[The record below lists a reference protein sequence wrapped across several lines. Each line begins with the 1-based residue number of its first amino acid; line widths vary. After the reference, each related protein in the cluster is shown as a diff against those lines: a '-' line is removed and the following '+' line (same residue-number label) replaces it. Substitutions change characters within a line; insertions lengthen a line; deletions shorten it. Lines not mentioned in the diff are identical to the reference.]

1 MTGPARD
8 TPRSAGNTVAVL
20 APGDVVA
27 SVPDGATVALT
38 DSGVFLEADALFAVL
53 ERAFLETGHPRDLT
67 LVHALGIG
75 DGERSGLNRFAHEG
89 MVARV
94 IGGHW
99 SWSPAMQRLARD
111 ERIAAYSFPAGVI
124 STLLREIGAGRPG
137 VITRIGLGTFA
148 DPRLGGGRCN
158 ESATE
163 ELVERVELDG
173 RSWLR
178 YKPFA
183 VDVGLVRGTAVD
195 PAGNVSFE
203 REPADLDAWAVALAA
218 RNCGGRVLVQVEER
232 RTHRILPSRLARLPG
247 VLVDGVLLAPEARR
261 TYLPG
266 HDPHLSGE
274 VPTEQA
280 DERANDGPIG
290 GAIDGAHGSLPTG
303 LRRIIAERAA
313 REIAG
318 ARTVNFG
325 FGIPGGIPAL
335 LEAEGRDDYW
345 GTIEQGIHNGR
356 MLDGPMFGAAR
367 DPDAIVP
374 SIDQFDFYSGGG
386 LDVAFLGMGEL
397 DSEGNVNVSLIGDA
411 LIGPGGF
418 VDITQTAKKVVFCG
432 TFEAKGLRVDR
443 LAGGNLHIER
453 HGDIPK
459 LVEKVRHV
467 TFSGSEARANGQEVL
482 YVTERA
488 VFRLGAEG
496 LDLVEVSPGVD
507 LRRDV
512 LDRMP
517 FAPRVALRITPGLES
532 RA

>member
-1 MTGPARD
+1 MRGPAPAQD
-8 TPRSAGNTVAVL
+8 EPRGADNTVTVL
-20 APGDVVA
+20 EPEDVVA

-38 DSGVFLEADALFAVL
+38 GSGVFLEADALFAVL
-53 ERAFLETGHPRDLT
+53 ERSFLDTGRPRDLT

-75 DGERSGLNRFAHEG
+75 DGARSGLNRFAHEG

-99 SWSPAMQRLARD
+99 SWSPAMQRLARE
-111 ERIAAYSFPAGVI
+111 ERLAAYSFPAGVI

-148 DPRLGGGRCN
+148 DPRHGGGRCN
-158 ESATE
+158 ERATE
-163 ELVERVELDG
+163 TLVERVEFDG
-173 RSWLR
+173 RSYLR
-178 YKPFA
+178 YKPFP
-183 VDVGLVRGTAVD
+183 VDVAVLRATAVD

-203 REPADLDAWAVALAA
+203 REPTDLDAYTVALAA
-218 RNCGGRVLVQVEER
+218 RNCSGRVLVQVEER
-232 RTHRILPSRLARLPG
+232 REHRILPSRLARLPG
-247 VLVDGVLLAPEARR
+247 VLVDGVFLAPNARR

-274 VPTEQA
+274 VPAEPA
-280 DERANDGPIG
+280 DERGKAN
-290 GAIDGAHGSLPTG
+290 LPTG
-303 LRRIIAERAA
+303 IRRIIAERAA

-318 ARTVNFG
+318 ARSVNFG

-335 LEAEGRDDYW
+335 LEAEGRDNYW
-345 GTIEQGIHNGR
+345 GTVEQGIHNGR
-356 MLDGPMFGAAR
+356 ILDGPMFGAAR
-367 DPDAIVP
+367 DPDAIIP

-386 LDVAFLGMGEL
+386 IDVAFLGMGEL
-397 DSEGNVNVSLIGDA
+397 DAAGNVNVSLIGDA

-432 TFEAKGLRVDR
+432 TFEAKGLQVDLLPNGDLR
-443 LAGGNLHIER
+443 IER
-453 HGDIPK
+453 HGAIPK

-467 TFSGSEARANGQEVL
+467 TFSGDQARVNGQEVL

-488 VFRLGAEG
+488 VFRLGARG

-507 LRRDV
+507 LRRDI

-517 FAPRVALRITPGLES
+517 FAPRIGPGLE
-532 RA
+532 

>member
-1 MTGPARD
+1 MTGAAREKPRFTGKAVTALSPA
-8 TPRSAGNTVAVL
+8 
-20 APGDVVA
+20 DVVA

-38 DSGVFLEADALFAVL
+38 GSGVFLEADALFAVL

-158 ESATE
+158 ESATD
-163 ELVERVELDG
+163 ELVERVEFDG
-173 RSWLR
+173 RSYLR

-183 VDVGLVRGTAVD
+183 VDVGLLRGTAVD

-203 REPADLDAWAVALAA
+203 REPADLDAYAVALAA
-218 RNCGGRVLVQVEER
+218 RNCGGRALVQVEEHR
-232 RTHRILPSRLARLPG
+232 QRRILPSRLARLPG
-247 VLVDGVLLAPEARR
+247 ALVDGVLLAPGARR
-261 TYLPG
+261 TWLPG

-274 VPTEQA
+274 VPAQPA
-280 DERANDGPIG
+280 HERAKQD
-290 GAIDGAHGSLPTG
+290 LPTG
-303 LRRIIAERAA
+303 IRRVIAERAT

-335 LEAEGRDDYW
+335 LEAEGCDDYW
-345 GTIEQGIHNGR
+345 GTVEQGIHNGR
-356 MLDGPMFGAAR
+356 MLDGSMFGAAR
-367 DPDAIVP
+367 DPDAIVS

-386 LDVAFLGMGEL
+386 IDVAFLGMGEL
-397 DSEGNVNVSLIGDA
+397 DSAGNVNVSLIGNA

-432 TFEAKGLRVDR
+432 TFEAKGLRVER
-443 LAGGNLHIER
+443 LADGTLRIER

-459 LVEKVRHV
+459 LVERVRHV
-467 TFSGSEARANGQEVL
+467 TFSASQARANGQEVL

-496 LDLVEVSPGVD
+496 LELMEVSPGVD
-507 LRRDV
+507 LRRDI

-517 FAPRVALRITPGLES
+517 FAPQVAPELKS
-532 RA
+532 RT

>member
-1 MTGPARD
+1 MKGPARD
-8 TPRSAGNTVAVL
+8 EPRPAGNAVTIL
-20 APGDVVA
+20 APEDVVA
-27 SVPDGATVALT
+27 SVRDGATVALT
-38 DSGVFLEADALFAVL
+38 GSGVFLEADALFAVL
-53 ERAFLETGHPRDLT
+53 ERSFLDTGHPRDLT

-99 SWSPAMQRLARD
+99 SWSPAMQRLARE

-158 ESATE
+158 ESATD
-163 ELVERVELDG
+163 ELVERVEFDG
-173 RSWLR
+173 RSYLR

-183 VDVGLVRGTAVD
+183 VDVGLVRGTAAD
-195 PAGNVSFE
+195 PAGNISFE

-232 RTHRILPSRLARLPG
+232 RERRILPSRLARLPG
-247 VLVDGVLLAPEARR
+247 ALVDGVLLAPDARR
-261 TYLPG
+261 TYLPT

-274 VPTEQA
+274 VPAQHA
-280 DERANDGPIG
+280 DEREKE
-290 GAIDGAHGSLPTG
+290 SLPTG
-303 LRRIIAERAA
+303 IRRIIAERAA

-374 SIDQFDFYSGGG
+374 SVDQFDFYSGGG
-386 LDVAFLGMGEL
+386 LDVAFLGMAEL
-397 DSEGNVNVSLIGDA
+397 DSAGNVNVSLIGDA
-411 LIGPGGF
+411 LVGPGGF

-432 TFEAKGLRVDR
+432 AFEAKGLRVDR
-443 LAGGNLHIER
+443 LANGDLRIER
-453 HGDIPK
+453 HGAVPK

-467 TFSGSEARANGQEVL
+467 TFSASEARANGQEVL

-496 LDLVEVSPGVD
+496 LELVEVSPGVD
-507 LRRDV
+507 LRRDI

-517 FAPRVALRITPGLES
+517 FAPRVAPRITAGLEQ
-532 RA
+532 RVER

>member
-1 MTGPARD
+1 MKGPARD
-8 TPRSAGNTVAVL
+8 EQRAAGNAVTVL
-20 APGDVVA
+20 APEDVVA

-38 DSGVFLEADALFAVL
+38 GSGVFLEADALFAVL
-53 ERAFLETGHPRDLT
+53 ERSFLDTGHPRDLT

-99 SWSPAMQRLARD
+99 SWSPAMQRLARG
-111 ERIAAYSFPAGVI
+111 ERLAAYSFPAGVI

-148 DPRLGGGRCN
+148 DPRHGGGRCN

-163 ELVERVELDG
+163 ELVERVDFDG
-173 RSWLR
+173 RTYLR

-183 VDVGLVRGTAVD
+183 VDVGLIRATAVD

-203 REPADLDAWAVALAA
+203 REPADLDAYAVALAA

-232 RTHRILPSRLARLPG
+232 REHRILPSRLARLPG
-247 VLVDGVLLAPEARR
+247 VLVDGVLLAPDARR

-274 VPTEQA
+274 VPAHHA
-280 DERANDGPIG
+280 DERERE
-290 GAIDGAHGSLPTG
+290 SLPTG
-303 LRRIIAERAA
+303 IRRIIAERAA

-335 LEAEGRDDYW
+335 LEAEGSDDYW

-374 SIDQFDFYSGGG
+374 SVDQFDFYSGGG

-397 DSEGNVNVSLIGDA
+397 DSAGNVNVSLIGDA
-411 LIGPGGF
+411 LVGPGGF
-418 VDITQTAKKVVFCG
+418 VDITQTARKVVFCG
-432 TFEAKGLRVDR
+432 TFEAKGLQVEERADGALR
-443 LAGGNLHIER
+443 IQR

-467 TFSGSEARANGQEVL
+467 TFSASQARANGQEVL

-488 VFRLGAEG
+488 VFRLGAGG
-496 LDLVEVSPGVD
+496 LELVEISRGMD
-507 LRRDV
+507 LRRDI

-517 FAPRVALRITPGLES
+517 FLPRIDPRITPGLEQ